1 MRNWLN
7 VCIAAGGVLALV
19 LSVTPAALR
28 AQGSATI
35 LKPAEVEKLIPAT
48 VFYHGQTA
56 ATQLRNSGG
65 VKFGDGFFILAS
77 MVDTGGY
84 STAISSKYQAYF
96 VTEVPIQVD
105 GTKLAAGVY
114 GIGFIDGDKFL
125 VTDVGG
131 HEVLSVGSATDSDLK
146 RPMPL
151 QVLADAGGGFRL
163 YCGRRYVVLSR

>member
-1 MRNWLN
+1 MRNWLK
-7 VCIAAGGVLALV
+7 VGMAAGGVLALA
-19 LSVTPAALR
+19 LAITPTALR

-35 LKPAEVEKLIPAT
+35 LKPTDMEKLIPAS
-48 VFYHGQTA
+48 VFYRGQTA

-84 STAISSKYQAYF
+84 STAISGKYQAQF
-96 VTEVPIQVD
+96 ITEVPIRVA
-105 GTKLAAGVY
+105 GAKLAAGVY
-114 GIGFIDGDKFL
+114 GIGFIDGDKFV

-131 HEVLSVGSATDSDLK
+131 HDVLSGGSATDSVLE
-146 RPMPL
+146 RPLPL
-151 QVLADAGGGFRL
+151 QVLADPGGGFRL